1 MPLARHL
8 ENPGADALMS
18 SRSHAIENVTEQFDN
33 GAFFALLGES
43 VAYPTQSQEAES
55 LPELYR
61 YLHEFITPHVER
73 LGFSVAVHDNQVAG
87 RGPLMIATRIEDP
100 ALPTLLSYGHGD
112 VVRGYDAQWQP
123 GLSPWQVIERG
134 ERWYGRGTADN
145 KGQHLINLT
154 ALEQTLKARDGKLG
168 FNVKLLLEMG
178 EEDGSPGLGAFC
190 RAHAEE
196 LAADI
201 FIASDGPRLA
211 AARPTLF
218 LGSRGVFNFELT
230 VNLREGAHHSGNWGG
245 LLANP
250 GIILANAIASM
261 VDEHGR
267 VKVAGL
273 MPKAIPD
280 AVKAALADIEVGGGP
295 GDPDIDAGW
304 GDPALS
310 LSEKVFGW
318 NTLDVLAFKTGNPDA
333 PVHAIP
339 GKAHA
344 LCHIRFVVDS
354 DYNAFIPAV
363 RAHLDAHGFTQVEV
377 RQTRLDVMHATR
389 LSPDS
394 PWVGWALAS
403 LAATTGKKPALLPNL
418 GGSLPN
424 DVFAEVLGL
433 PTVWVPHSYPACSQ
447 HAPDEH
453 LLAPVVKESLQI
465 MAGLFWD
472 LGTDGTRLTR
482 EHRIQDLSE

>member
-1 MPLARHL
+1 MT
-8 ENPGADALMS
+8 
-18 SRSHAIENVTEQFDN
+18 SRSHAIDNVTEQFDN

-43 VAYPTQSQEAES
+43 VAYPTQSQEPES
-55 LPELYR
+55 LSELYR
-61 YLHEFITPHVER
+61 YLTDFITPQVER
-73 LGFSVAVHDNQVAG
+73 LGFTASLHDNPVAG
-87 RGPLMIATRIEDP
+87 RGPLLIATRIEDP
-100 ALPTLLSYGHGD
+100 SLPTLLSYGHGD

-123 GLSPWQVIERG
+123 GLSPWQVVERG

-154 ALEQTLKARDGKLG
+154 ALEQTLKARGGKLG

-178 EEDGSPGLGAFC
+178 EEDGSPGLSLFC
-190 RAHAEE
+190 QQHAED

-218 LGSRGVFNFELT
+218 LGSRGVFNFELS
-230 VNLREGAHHSGNWGG
+230 VHLRDGAHHSGNWGG

-250 GIILANAIASM
+250 GIILANAIASL

-273 MPKAIPD
+273 MPTAIPE
-280 AVKAALADIEVGGGP
+280 AVRTALADIEVGGEP
-295 GDPDIDAGW
+295 GDPDIDPHW
-304 GDPALS
+304 GEPNLS

-344 LCHIRFVVDS
+344 LCHTYASWLTAI
-354 DYNAFIPAV
+354 
-363 RAHLDAHGFTQVEV
+363 
-377 RQTRLDVMHATR
+377 TRRSFRPCGRTWMRT
-389 LSPDS
+389 
-394 PWVGWALAS
+394 AS
-403 LAATTGKKPALLPNL
+403 LR
-418 GGSLPN
+418 
-424 DVFAEVLGL
+424 
-433 PTVWVPHSYPACSQ
+433 W
-447 HAPDEH
+447 
-453 LLAPVVKESLQI
+453 
-465 MAGLFWD
+465 
-472 LGTDGTRLTR
+472 R
-482 EHRIQDLSE
+482 

>member
-1 MPLARHL
+1 
-8 ENPGADALMS
+8 MS

-33 GAFFALLGES
+33 GTFFALLGRS

-61 YLHEFITPHVER
+61 YLHEFITTHVER
-73 LGFSVAVHDNQVAG
+73 LGFSVTVHDNPVAG
-87 RGPLMIATRIEDP
+87 RGPLMIATRIE
-100 ALPTLLSYGHGD
+100 AAELPTLLSYGHGD
-112 VVRGYDAQWQP
+112 VVRGYDAQWQT

-154 ALEQTLKARDGKLG
+154 ALEQTLKARNGKLG

-178 EEDGSPGLGAFC
+178 EEDGSPGLSAFC
-190 RAHAEE
+190 QAHAEE

-218 LGSRGVFNFELT
+218 LGSRGVFNFELA

-273 MPKAIPD
+273 MPNAIPD

-295 GDPDIDAGW
+295 GDPDIDADW
-304 GDPALS
+304 GNPALS

-363 RAHLDAHGFTQVEV
+363 RAHLDAHGFDRVEV
-377 RQTRLDVMHATR
+377 RQTRMDVMHATR

-394 PWVGWALAS
+394 PWVGWALDS
-403 LAATTGKKPALLPNL
+403 LATTTGKKPALLPNL

-472 LGTDGTRLTR
+472 LGTDGARLTR
-482 EHRIQDLSE
+482 EQRAQELSE